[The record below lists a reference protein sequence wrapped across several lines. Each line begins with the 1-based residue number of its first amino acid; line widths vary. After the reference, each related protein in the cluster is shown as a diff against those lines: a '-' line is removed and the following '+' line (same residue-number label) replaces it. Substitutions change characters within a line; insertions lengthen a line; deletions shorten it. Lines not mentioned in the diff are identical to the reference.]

1 MITVVNAQFFGGDK
15 KLNKLV
21 DQPFYDGVEYKLFT
35 NRPEIVKNTNWEAIE
50 LEVKDP
56 RLSAREIK
64 TNIHKFFPKSEYWL
78 WLDANMKLTVDPNIF
93 ISQYLNVHDI
103 CLMPHPERTH
113 WFEEASFLLNR
124 DQSLK
129 EPLQKA
135 VDKYSKEGYPSTTLY
150 ETGVL
155 LRRNTDRVN
164 KFNSIWW
171 QEIQE
176 TCIRDQISFPYCA
189 WKAGLAVNTFPGTN
203 SVNQLRYQLKNYLPQ
218 WEEVIRDWN

>member
-15 KLNKLV
+15 KLTKLV
-21 DQPFYDGVEYKLFT
+21 DQPFFEGVEYKLFT
-35 NRPEIVKNTNWEAIE
+35 NRPNITSGTNWEA
-50 LEVKDP
+50 VKLDVSNP

-64 TNIHKFFPKSEYWL
+64 TNIHQFFSKSDYWL
-78 WLDANMKLTVDPNIF
+78 WLDANMKLTVDPYKLT
-93 ISQYLNVHDI
+93 SQYLIRHDI

-113 WFEEASFLLNR
+113 WFEEANFLLNR

-129 EPLQKA
+129 DPLQKA
-135 VDKYSKEGYPSTTLY
+135 VNKYTEEGFPSTSLY

-155 LRRNTDRVN
+155 LRRNTEKVR

-171 QEIQE
+171 NEIQN
-176 TCIRDQISFPYCA
+176 TCIRDQISFPYSA

-203 SVNQLRYQLKNYLPQ
+203 SVNHLRYQLKNYLPQ
-218 WEEVIRDWN
+218 WEEVVRDWN